1 MNIKV
6 KVIKK
11 PNENDGK
18 VNVRILELLEEND
31 YEV

>member
-18 VNVRILELLEEND
+18 VNVRILEPLEED